1 MLLSKINVK
10 WKNSP
15 SLFLHICVQS
25 EYLEIHD
32 LRWLIHEIWKKFQN
46 KYFNFLFKKKLHKR
60 TFNHFQPS
68 YKMQNLP
75 LKEFFSIRALSVKS
89 PAKTGIGTLSSSLI
103 KEISAHFPTTEY
115 SFNYHSLI
123 LSLYRTFIIL
133 RTCFETFFLLSSV
146 FSLLVKRKRDI
157 FHPEMGKRREW
168 ATEKTDETGFD
179 FNFQYHYIIG
189 KN

>member
-1 MLLSKINVK
+1 
-10 WKNSP
+10 
-15 SLFLHICVQS
+15 
-25 EYLEIHD
+25 
-32 LRWLIHEIWKKFQN
+32 
-46 KYFNFLFKKKLHKR
+46 
-60 TFNHFQPS
+60 
-68 YKMQNLP
+68 MQNLP

-89 PAKTGIGTLSSSLI
+89 PAKTGIGTLSSTLI

-157 FHPEMGKRREW
+157 FHPEMGKRRE
-168 ATEKTDETGFD
+168 
-179 FNFQYHYIIG
+179 
-189 KN
+189 